1 MPRMQAAL
9 DPCQSVPVLSA
20 GLPTAYPAEEPRSGA
35 GPPSAASCA
44 PKKHGTTF
52 QLTCTEFVAHR
63 VLQQPPDMR
72 RSPWTGRVLAL
83 PKAYCVTPQALPM
96 RGAPSPQV
104 LCAIWLCG
112 HLPPWGLQTR
122 FPQQVILSLPQRYD
136 CPREIQD
143 HLHLLGQPLS
153 VLDCLAWHCCMT
165 ASPLRSSFVGITV
178 PQVVLC
184 CIFKC
189 NQHLVQ
195 AGCLHLPGGCPSP
208 LVSICSMLCKINR
221 TPCPIS

>member
-9 DPCQSVPVLSA
+9 DPCQSVLVLSA

-83 PKAYCVTPQALPM
+83 PKAFCVTRQALPM

-165 ASPLRSSFVGITV
+165 ASPSAATSSASRFPRSCSVASASATKPLSKV
-178 PQVVLC
+178 CACTLLVAAHLC
-184 CIFKC
+184 P
-189 NQHLVQ
+189 
-195 AGCLHLPGGCPSP
+195 CL
-208 LVSICSMLCKINR
+208 N
-221 TPCPIS
+221 